1 MNRFVLLCSDC
12 VQVHRSLGRQI
23 SQVKSLRDPS
33 WSQSPHLLNLIY
45 ELYSQGSNSIWEHL
59 LLESCLSTPRKTLNS
74 KNAVP
79 KKKPQPQDPLF
90 PTKEDFI
97 RAKYANLAYTNKSV
111 WNDVNEDA
119 SVESNFSDSSNKSSK
134 YQSVI
139 DDLSQQLHSAVR
151 TPNLKVSLRLL
162 ASGADVNYI
171 HVDKGYTTPVH
182 VAANSNQILQL
193 ELLLAFGADPLKRD
207 SNAKQAVT
215 VAQEQGFI
223 DIVERLMTA
232 PHVVTDRLY
241 VFLTGKRSVT
251 ENGPQISYPIGGHLS
266 DKNALQSLTDPV
278 FEELVKDVYDEVD
291 RRETNESLSS
301 LKAMTLVPFL
311 PVNVSLSST
320 RNQSRQKLATLIR
333 HEFNYLIIDILNEA
347 HRRLEE
353 EAL

>member
-1 MNRFVLLCSDC
+1 M
-12 VQVHRSLGRQI
+12 
-23 SQVKSLRDPS
+23 
-33 WSQSPHLLNLIY
+33 
-45 ELYSQGSNSIWEHL
+45 
-59 LLESCLSTPRKTLNS
+59 STPRKTLSNKDS
-74 KNAVP
+74 KTTGLYP

-90 PTKEDFI
+90 PVKEDFI
-97 RAKYANLAYTNKSV
+97 KAKYAHLAYINKAA
-111 WNDVNEDA
+111 WNDLPNEDFSSA
-119 SVESNFSDSSNKSSK
+119 TVESNLSDSSNKSSK
-134 YQSVI
+134 LQSII

-162 ASGADVNYI
+162 ASGADVNYS
-171 HVDKGYTTPVH
+171 HSEKGDSTPLH
-182 VAANSNQILQL
+182 VAVNSNQVLQV
-193 ELLLAFGADPLKRD
+193 ELLLAFNADPLKRD
-207 SNAKQAVT
+207 ASGKQAVT
-215 VAQEQGFI
+215 TSQELGFN
-223 DIVERLMTA
+223 DISDRLMTA

-251 ENGPQISYPIGGHLS
+251 ESGPNISYPIGGHSS
-266 DKNALQSLTDPV
+266 DKNALQGLTDPV

-353 EAL
+353 EAI